1 MYQKFFIVFSIVAI
15 HYPID
20 RNRYFGYCESATGV
34 GMMGGPIIGQI
45 FYSAFGFQGCFY
57 ATSGVLLITSIISFK
72 LIPNEINS
80 NKIKVTGL
88 NLRMIDQRIGD
99 QK

>member
-1 MYQKFFIVFSIVAI
+1 
-15 HYPID
+15 
-20 RNRYFGYCESATGV
+20 
-34 GMMGGPIIGQI
+34 MMSGPIIGQI

-57 ATSGVLLITSIISFK
+57 ATAGVLLITSIVSFK

-80 NKIKVTGL
+80 SKIKETGL

-99 QK
+99 